1 MTSKSVRYR
10 LYVVCALAFTVGLI
24 ALMACRS
31 AGYSRKSFSQSE
43 VNDVLATLK
52 GVPEA
57 NYRMVLPQ
65 FEGGAMVGSKTYGT
79 LPVTE
84 VRKLASRNNIT
95 FVDTGN
101 LQAIVMDNGGGAG
114 SHTESQSGGQDIGR
128 RIERIVRNIDKSQYT
143 FIR

>member
-1 MTSKSVRYR
+1 MTSSSVRYR
-10 LYVVCALAFTVGLI
+10 LYTVCALASVVALI
-24 ALMACRS
+24 ALMACRTS
-31 AGYSRKSFSQSE
+31 DYGRKNFSQAE

-57 NYRMVLPQ
+57 NYRIVLPQ
-65 FEGGAMVGSKTYGT
+65 FEGGAAVGSRTYGT

-84 VRKLASRNNIT
+84 VRRLASQKNIT
-95 FVDTGN
+95 FVDSGN
-101 LQAIVMDNGGGAG
+101 LQAILMDTGGGAG

-128 RIERIVRNIDKSQYT
+128 RIDKILRNIDKSQYT